1 MSERFAERLTRR
13 IDASGSHLCVGL
25 DPRADRIEGDVGDFL
40 RQVVAE
46 TTEHAAAF
54 KPNIAYFEALGSAGF
69 KLLEELLAEMPDE
82 VPVVLDVKRSDI
94 GETQKHY
101 AKAYF
106 ENWDVDAVTLN
117 AYLGFDTVEPFLQYE
132 GKGVYLLGVTSNP
145 GAADMQL
152 RQMEGRY
159 AFEHVQDMAAR
170 AKGMPG
176 DVGFV
181 VGLTNMSGEVLS
193 RVIDAPLL
201 IPGLGAQGG
210 NLDALDTAGRQAPL
224 LVNLSRGLLFA
235 EPEKSFSEKAEEAKR
250 SIEAALAAKAGI
262 PAAEK

>member
-1 MSERFAERLTRR
+1 MGDRFSDRLNAR
-13 IDASGSHLCVGL
+13 IAQSGSHLCVGL
-25 DPRADRIEGDVGDFL
+25 DPRADRIDGDIGDFL
-40 RQVVAE
+40 RRVIAE
-46 TTEHAAAF
+46 TAEHAAAF

-69 KLLEELLAEMPDE
+69 KLLEDLLDDMPDE

-145 GAADMQL
+145 GAADMEL

-159 AFEHVQDMAAR
+159 AFEHVQDMAGR
-170 AKGMPG
+170 ASDMPG

-181 VGLTNMSGEVLS
+181 VGLTNISDEVLS

-201 IPGLGAQGG
+201 IPGFGAQGG
-210 NLDALDTAGRQAPL
+210 SLDVLDPAGREAPL
-224 LVNLSRGLLFA
+224 LINSSRGILFA
-235 EPEKSFSEKAEEAKR
+235 EPEKSFAEKAEAAKL
-250 SIEAALAAKAGI
+250 SIEAALAK
-262 PAAEK
+262 